1 VIAGLLV
8 GGSRDSRQ
16 DQIDRGIEAYTR
28 KGAQR
33 IAQVNRQAE
42 NQSRTQAAVAVAE
55 SVLEGQKGLET
66 KLGDKLDAAGM
77 ALKPA
82 EWLLVH
88 VGVTIGLGLI
98 GLLLSGGNVLMMLAG
113 LLFGGFGAWAFLSFK
128 HSRRL
133 KAFKN
138 QLADTLQLM
147 SGALSAG
154 LSLAQSVDTVVKEGT
169 DPMAGEFRRA
179 LIETRLGVEIEDALA
194 AIADRMGS
202 VDFEWVVMAI
212 RIQRQVGGNLAELL
226 NKVAETI
233 REREYLE
240 RQVLTLSAEGRLSV
254 WILGGLPPAFM
265 AYFMASNL
273 DYVGVMFETPLGW
286 AMLIVMGILLT
297 AGIFWMKKLV
307 KVEV

>member
-1 VIAGLLV
+1 V
-8 GGSRDSRQ
+8 
-16 DQIDRGIEAYTR
+16 
-28 KGAQR
+28 
-33 IAQVNRQAE
+33 
-42 NQSRTQAAVAVAE
+42 
-55 SVLEGQKGLET
+55 
-66 KLGDKLDAAGM
+66 
-77 ALKPA
+77 
-82 EWLLVH
+82 
-88 VGVTIGLGLI
+88 I
-98 GLLLSGGNVLMMLAG
+98 GLLLSGGNLLYMLAG
-113 LLFGGFGAWAFLSFK
+113 LFFGGFGAWAYLSMK
-128 HSRRL
+128 HTRRL

-147 SGALSAG
+147 AGALSAG

-265 AYFMASNL
+265 AYLMVSNPG
-273 DYVGVMFETPLGW
+273 YVGAMFESPLGW
-286 AMLIVMGILLT
+286 AMLIGMGVLLT
-297 AGIFWMKKLV
+297 VGIFWMKKLV